1 MVNKYNFTNYSQL
14 PPTWLIIR
22 YDLRNGKEERAPAVE
37 REQPVYVTVSYV
49 TGERAGE
56 VYIGCSACTGG

>member
-22 YDLRNGKEERAPAVE
+22 YDLRNGKEERVSAVE
-37 REQPVYVTVSYV
+37 REQPVYVTVRYV
-49 TGERAGE
+49 TGQSVGE
-56 VYIGCSACTGG
+56 VYARCSECAGG